1 MILANRGTSL
11 PLVQA
16 GSALT
21 PSCRR
26 PAIPKRRLCVAT
38 KSIRCCAQEGL
49 SVVRSQYHGRCII
62 RPPPDGLPR
71 IRDRDRVD
79 YGAESDRDGHDAA
92 GAAEHRFRL
101 PHYRRQP
108 AADGAVDLSRWLRCR
123 PVRDGPAVGSFRPPS
138 SSARRHG
145 ALLHR
150 KPACSRSTFLRDA
163 AAGAGAAGP
172 RHPRPPAS
180 SRPRSFAI
188 ATPDGAWR
196 AWCRLR

>member
-1 MILANRGTSL
+1 MILANRRTSL

-16 GSALT
+16 WPALSPLPTVCHSKT
-21 PSCRR
+21 PIVHCNKINKVLRS
-26 PAIPKRRLCVAT
+26 KGF
-38 KSIRCCAQEGL
+38 SL
-49 SVVRSQYHGRCII
+49 SEVNAKAVGRI

-108 AADGAVDLSRWLRCR
+108 AADGAVDLPGRLRRR
-123 PVRDGPAVGSFRPPS
+123 PVRDGPAVGPFRPPS

-145 ALLHR
+145 ASIAS
-150 KPACSRSTFLRDA
+150 PACLQSQHLPSRRCCWRGRCRASA
-163 AAGAGAAGP
+163 
-172 RHPRPPAS
+172 PRPPAS

-196 AWCRLR
+196 AWCRWR